1 MDLEQELEKAS
12 KSKWRLWLLNRMMWK
27 VVPFNKP
34 HKLEIRA
41 VSANSISIT
50 LPYRK
55 KNFNHIKGIH
65 ACALATLS
73 EYITGL
79 SLLRA
84 LNPKDYRLIMKTIKM
99 EYFYQ
104 AKQDVIATFELK
116 KEEFCKKLKAGLE
129 KDDFVI
135 VPLSIDVFDTEKNLI
150 SNGKVEWQ
158 IKPWNKVK
166 TKV

>member
-1 MDLEQELEKAS
+1 MNLEQELEKAS
-12 KSKWRLWLLNRMMWK
+12 RSKWRLWLLNRIMWNI
-27 VVPFNKP
+27 VPFNKP
-34 HKLEIRA
+34 HKLQITGIT
-41 VSANSISIT
+41 NDSIT
-50 LPYRK
+50 ISLPYGK

-73 EYITGL
+73 EYITGI

-84 LNPKDYRLIMKTIKM
+84 LNPKEYRLIMKSLKM